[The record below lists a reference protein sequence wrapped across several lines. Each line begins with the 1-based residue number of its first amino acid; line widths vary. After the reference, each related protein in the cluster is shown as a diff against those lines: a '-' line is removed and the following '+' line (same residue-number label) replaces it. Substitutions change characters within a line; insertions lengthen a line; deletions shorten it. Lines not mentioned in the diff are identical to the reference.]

1 MATDS
6 TAGSS
11 LSAQES
17 AADALSPATGEAF
30 RDAIARL
37 PSGVNIVATA
47 GPAGMA
53 GFTATAVASVSDD
66 PPTVL
71 VCLNRKSPQNRLVRE
86 NAQFSISLLPKD
98 AVTLANIFAGRTG
111 LHLDDRFRH
120 GDWTTLATGA
130 PVLTGAIMALD
141 CRLLSS
147 QDVGSHT
154 VYFGSV
160 VATMTKPRDPDG
172 AKEVLI
178 YHDRHYG
185 EA

>member
-6 TAGSS
+6 TADRG
-11 LSAQES
+11 LAAQES
-17 AADALSPATGEAF
+17 ATTAPQPVASEAF

-37 PSGVNIVATA
+37 PSGVTIVTTA
-47 GPAGMA
+47 GPAGKA

-71 VCLNRKSPQNRLVRE
+71 VCLNRKSPQNRLMQE
-86 NAQFSISLLPKD
+86 NAQFSINLLPKD

-111 LHLDDRFRH
+111 LHLEDRFQH
-120 GDWTTLATGA
+120 GDWTTLFTGS
-130 PVLTGAIMALD
+130 PVLTEAITALD
-141 CRLLSS
+141 CRLLSF
-147 QDVGSHT
+147 QDVGSHI
-154 VYFGSV
+154 VYFGTV
-160 VATMTKPRDPDG
+160 VATLTKPRDPEG

>member
-6 TAGSS
+6 TADRDLATPSG
-11 LSAQES
+11 AS
-17 AADALSPATGEAF
+17 AALAPATGEAF

-37 PSGVNIVATA
+37 PSGVSIVATA
-47 GPAGMA
+47 GPAGKA

-71 VCLNRKSPQNRLVRE
+71 VCLNRKSPQNRLMQE

-111 LHLDDRFRH
+111 LHLEDRFQH
-120 GDWTTLATGA
+120 GEWTTLSTGS
-130 PVLTGAIMALD
+130 PVLKDAVMVLD
-141 CRLLSS
+141 CHVLSF
-147 QDVGSHT
+147 QDVGSHV

-160 VATMTKPRDPDG
+160 VATATKPRDPEG

-178 YHDRHYG
+178 YHDRHYA